1 MGVRVCGVYV
11 GVCTRGSAG
20 GLLVHLRHQQ
30 CVYVCVCV
38 CMHVCVR
45 VRVCVGVCMRMRV
58 YVCVRV
64 CVRVYVCVCAYLC
77 VREAYSQV
85 KAICCFSGRMSSST
99 IEPQQKQENAHNTY
113 ALLGGCISAHTTT
126 AKAGECTQHTCPTWG
141 AFTVTIQSQQTP
153 KKAYTHIHATRPTR
167 RTSTSTAGGLLSCIK
182 RWHVVG
188 TSPPAVWTCVYVC
201 GVCL

>member
-1 MGVRVCGVYV
+1 MCA
-11 GVCTRGSAG
+11 C
-20 GLLVHLRHQQ
+20 
-30 CVYVCVCV
+30 
-38 CMHVCVR
+38 
-45 VRVCVGVCMRMRV
+45 
-58 YVCVRV
+58 VCVRV

-141 AFTVTIQSQQTP
+141 MYISTHNHGKNKGMHTTHMPYFGDVYRHTQPRQKQENAHNTHALLGGRLQSQYSLSKHQKRHTHTYTP
-153 KKAYTHIHATRPTR
+153 HALPGGRPPVLQEDCCPA
-167 RTSTSTAGGLLSCIK
+167 SSAGM
-182 RWHVVG
+182 
-188 TSPPAVWTCVYVC
+188 
-201 GVCL
+201 

>member
-1 MGVRVCGVYV
+1 MCGVYV

-126 AKAGECTQHTCPTWG
+126 AKTKECTQHTCPTWG

>member
-1 MGVRVCGVYV
+1 MHTTHMPYLGDVY
-11 GVCTRGSAG
+11 
-20 GLLVHLRHQQ
+20 RHTQP
-30 CVYVCVCV
+30 
-38 CMHVCVR
+38 R
-45 VRVCVGVCMRMRV
+45 
-58 YVCVRV
+58 
-64 CVRVYVCVCAYLC
+64 
-77 VREAYSQV
+77 
-85 KAICCFSGRMSSST
+85 
-99 IEPQQKQENAHNTY
+99 QKQENAHNTH

-126 AKAGECTQHTCPTWG
+126 AKTKECTQHTCLTSGMYIGTHNHGKNKGMHTIHMPYLGDVYRHTQPRQKQRNAHNTHALLGGCISAHTTTAKTKECTQHTCPTWG